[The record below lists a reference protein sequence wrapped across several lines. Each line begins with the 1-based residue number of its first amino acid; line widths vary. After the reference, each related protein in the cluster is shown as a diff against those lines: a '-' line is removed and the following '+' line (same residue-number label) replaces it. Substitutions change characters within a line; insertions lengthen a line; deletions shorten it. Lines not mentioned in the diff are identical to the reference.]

1 MDKAEQKVTLEN
13 NQTTSNK
20 SKSR

>member
-13 NQTTSNK
+13 NLTTSNK
-20 SKSR
+20 SRSR